1 MVRNFFTEI
10 ERAFHGQAGFCRT
23 WTVRQEISLARFL
36 EDHGTKAGFCP
47 LNLMMNAQATPKP
60 WQCTE
65 MELRKLPLE
74 VSLLRRVECVNAFQG
89 VRKLVAA
96 LQAAKEGL
104 RALIEK
110 TEEAGWPRPDTEKAR
125 RALAMLEGLE

>member
-1 MVRNFFTEI
+1 VNF
-10 ERAFHGQAGFCRT
+10 
-23 WTVRQEISLARFL
+23 
-36 EDHGTKAGFCP
+36 GTKTGFLS
-47 LNLMMNAQATPKP
+47 LNDMMDTQTMPKP

-74 VSLLRRVECVNAFQG
+74 VGLFRRVECVNAFQG
-89 VRKLVAA
+89 VRRPVAA
-96 LQAAKEGL
+96 IQAAREGL

-110 TEEAGWPRPDTEKAR
+110 AEETGWPRSDTEKAR